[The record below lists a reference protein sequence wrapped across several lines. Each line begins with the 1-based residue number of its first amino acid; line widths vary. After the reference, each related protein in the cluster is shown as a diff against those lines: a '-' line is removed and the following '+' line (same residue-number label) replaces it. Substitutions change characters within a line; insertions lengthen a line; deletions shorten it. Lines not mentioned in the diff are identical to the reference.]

1 MTQHLSKIEKQIN
14 QLVKNAN
21 SNLQG
26 YRDKMQ
32 LAFELFVAHYNTDL
46 NNNSKPLYNI
56 VKNLAQKDKSA
67 FIDYVK
73 QATNI
78 SGFKFTKDGA
88 TLAFNGDT
96 LAYNNDFIDNNKWYD
111 KDKKAESSPIVYTD
125 ESFIKS
131 IKSLI
136 AKLKKDSCQVNNNL
150 QKATILES
158 LIK

>member
-1 MTQHLSKIEKQIN
+1 MTKHLSKIEKQIN
-14 QLVKNAN
+14 QLVKSAN
-21 SNLQG
+21 INLNG

-56 VKNLAQKDKSA
+56 VKNLAQKDKSS

-73 QATNI
+73 KATNI
-78 SGFKFTKDGA
+78 SGFKFTKDGV
-88 TLAFNGDT
+88 TLAFNGDSLT
-96 LAYNNDFIDNNKWYD
+96 YDNDFIDNHKWYD
-111 KDKKAESSPIVYTD
+111 KDKKEESKELVYTD
-125 ESFIKS
+125 ENFIKS

-136 AKLKKDSCQVNNNL
+136 AKLKKESCQVNNNL
-150 QKATILES
+150 KKASVLES